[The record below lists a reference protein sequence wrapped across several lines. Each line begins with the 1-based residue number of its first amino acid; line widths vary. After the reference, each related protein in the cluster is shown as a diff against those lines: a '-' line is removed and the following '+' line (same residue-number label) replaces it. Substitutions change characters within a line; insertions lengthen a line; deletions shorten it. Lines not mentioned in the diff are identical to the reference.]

1 MELPLRIPKH
11 TSNVSVVDA
20 LDPTKPRDSAS
31 YVKIGG
37 ILSQCVYANGNYQ
50 IILGIGINTI
60 NPKPTTSIAALL
72 PDSSTAAPRIESLL
86 ARVLTRLEAV
96 YAQFLR
102 EGFSRDL
109 EGRYYRHWLHTGQLV
124 TLEAEGGIKA
134 RVIGITHDWGL
145 LKVEETGREGRA
157 FGKMW
162 ALQSD
167 ENSFDYWK
175 GLIRRK
181 M

>member
-1 MELPLRIPKH
+1 M
-11 TSNVSVVDA
+11 
-20 LDPTKPRDSAS
+20 
-31 YVKIGG
+31 
-37 ILSQCVYANGNYQ
+37 SQCVYANGNYQ

-60 NPKPTTSIAALL
+60 NPRPTTSIAALL
-72 PDSSTAAPRIESLL
+72 TSLSGANPPRIESML
-86 ARVLTRLEAV
+86 ARIITRLESV
-96 YAQFLR
+96 YTQFIR

-134 RVIGITHDWGL
+134 RVIGITPDWGL
-145 LKVEETGREGRA
+145 LKVEETDREGRA
-157 FGKMW
+157 LGKMW

-167 ENSFDYWK
+167 ENSFDFWK

-181 M
+181 I

>member
-145 LKVEETGREGRA
+145 LKVEETDREGRA
-157 FGKMW
+157 LGKMW